1 MRSFNRIRVL
11 NQEVSRVI
19 NGHNLTNIIV
29 ADIATDHG
37 YLAEQLSKNEKIAKI
52 YATDISQKCLDK
64 TNKLKEEFKLDKIE
78 TKLGD
83 GLDAID
89 AADVIVVAGV
99 GGYEIIK
106 MLSNQ
111 NITINGENKSNIFI
125 LQPSKNPVELRKF
138 LIQKNIKIENDF
150 ICKSGGKFYPI
161 ISADLKKN
169 NDTETN
175 IFNIYFGREN
185 STENADFVDYL
196 NYKIE
201 ELSFL
206 EKLSESEIENSDD
219 LKTKNEILKQAKT
232 LLKNR

>member
-1 MRSFNRIRVL
+1 MKSFNRIRVL
-11 NQEVSRVI
+11 NQEVCRII
-19 NGHNLTNIIV
+19 NEHKLTNIVV

-37 YLAEQLSKNEKIAKI
+37 YLAEQLSKNEKISKV

-64 TNKLKEEFKLDKIE
+64 TNKLKEEFNLDNIE

-83 GLDAID
+83 GLDAIEE
-89 AADVIVVAGV
+89 ADIAVVAGV

-111 NITINGENKSNIFI
+111 NITNFGENKSNIFV
-125 LQPSKNPVELRKF
+125 LQPSKNSVELRRF
-138 LIQKNIKIENDF
+138 LIKKNFKIENDF

-169 NDTETN
+169 NNTEIN
-175 IFNIYFGREN
+175 IFNLYFGKNN
-185 STENADFVDYL
+185 STKNADFIDYL
-196 NYKIE
+196 NYKID

-206 EKLSESEIENSDD
+206 EKLEKNEIENSDD

>member
-1 MRSFNRIRVL
+1 MKSFNRIRVL
-11 NQEVSRVI
+11 NQEVCRII
-19 NGHNLTNIIV
+19 NEHKLTNVVV

-37 YLAEQLSKNEKIAKI
+37 YLAEQLSKNEKISKV

-64 TNKLKEEFKLDKIE
+64 TNKLKEEFNLDNIE

-83 GLDAID
+83 GLDAIEE
-89 AADVIVVAGV
+89 ADIAVVAGV

-111 NITINGENKSNIFI
+111 NITNFGENKSNIFV
-125 LQPSKNPVELRKF
+125 LQPSKNSVELRKF
-138 LIQKNIKIENDF
+138 LIMKNFKIENDF

-169 NDTETN
+169 NNTETN
-175 IFNIYFGREN
+175 IFNLYFGKNN
-185 STENADFVDYL
+185 STKNADFIDYL
-196 NYKIE
+196 NYKIN

-206 EKLSESEIENSDD
+206 EKLEKNEIENSDD

>member
-19 NGHNLTNIIV
+19 NGHKLTNIIV

-161 ISADLKKN
+161 ISADLKKY

-175 IFNIYFGREN
+175 IFNLYFGREN
-185 STENADFVDYL
+185 SIKNADFVDYL

-206 EKLSESEIENSDD
+206 EKLSENEIENSDD